1 MPTIKQRDSLV
12 QRRLARVD
20 LLLSE
25 ATRRNLDPLL
35 LIERGIR
42 NHDKR
47 AKTVGQAVHDVSGLA
62 ASGTCGA
69 P

>member
-20 LLLSE
+20 RVLTE

-47 AKTVGQAVHDVSGLA
+47 AKTVGQAVPSVSGVA
-62 ASGTCGA
+62 AVGPIGA